1 MNQLSQF
8 LESGILELYV
18 MGIASPEEIKEVEQ
32 MALLYPEIRQE
43 IELIERGLEE
53 YALTQAVQPKA
64 TLKPLIM
71 ASINYIERVNNG
83 EPLIAAPLLSPTSR
97 KEEFAFWLDN
107 PEFELPEDFEGAYA
121 KIINANLKATT
132 AIIWIKEFT
141 DNEIHHNEYEH
152 FLILEGTCDFYIGE
166 EVHHLVPGDYLRI
179 PLHTPHIAKVT
190 SEVPCKAILQRVAA

>member
-83 EPLIAAPLLSPTSR
+83 EPLSAAPLLSPTSR
-97 KEEFAFWLDN
+97 KEEFAYWLDN
-107 PEFELPEDFEGAYA
+107 PEFDLPEDFEGAYA

-152 FLILEGTCDFYIGE
+152 FLILEGTCDFSIGE
-166 EVHHLVPGDYLRI
+166 EVHHLVPGDYLKI

-190 SEVPCKAILQRVAA
+190 SDIPCKAILQRVAA

>member
-97 KEEFAFWLDN
+97 KEEFAYWLDN
-107 PEFELPEDFEGAYA
+107 PEFDLPEDFEGAYA

-166 EVHHLVPGDYLRI
+166 EVHHLVPGDYLKI

>member
-83 EPLIAAPLLSPTSR
+83 EPLSAAPLLSPTSR
-97 KEEFAFWLDN
+97 KEEFAYWLDN
-107 PEFELPEDFEGAYA
+107 PEFDLPEDFEGAYA

-166 EVHHLVPGDYLRI
+166 EVHHLVPGDYLKI

>member
-43 IELIERGLEE
+43 IELIERSLEE

-97 KEEFAFWLDN
+97 KEEFAYWLDN
-107 PEFELPEDFEGAYA
+107 PEFDLPEDFEGAYA

-190 SEVPCKAILQRVAA
+190 SDVPCKAILQRVAA

>member
-83 EPLIAAPLLSPTSR
+83 EPLSAAPLLSPTSR
-97 KEEFAFWLDN
+97 KEEFAYWLDN
-107 PEFELPEDFEGAYA
+107 PEFDLPEDFEGAYA

-152 FLILEGTCDFYIGE
+152 FLILEGTCDFSIGE
-166 EVHHLVPGDYLRI
+166 EVHHLVPGDYLKI